1 MSFKHKTRKAYAGLP
16 HSELDYT
23 IWHSEFFVQRLA
35 KITKD
40 PDHIPYVLNAVFIG
54 RITPDIINPRSYI
67 HIVSVDQAPKLKL
80 LITV

>member
-1 MSFKHKTRKAYAGLP
+1 MSFKHQTRKYYTRLL
-16 HSELDYT
+16 HSDLDYT
-23 IWHSEFFVQRLA
+23 IWDSEFFVQRLA
-35 KITKD
+35 RITEA
-40 PDHIPYVLNAVFIG
+40 PDHIPYVLNAIFIG